1 MSTPGL
7 YRSYLLLL
15 CLTITVLSTFPV
27 FALDPQKTIAQY
39 GHTVWLR
46 QNGLPANAVNVSLQ
60 AKDGYIYFG
69 TSAGLFRF
77 DGVNFN
83 KIGVDPGKEKSR
95 ETISALCASRD
106 SSLWIGTEYKGLRR
120 IKNGQLIRYGLDE
133 GFFDTQVFEV
143 LESRSGH
150 LYIGTSIGVYMF
162 DQGKFLPILLKP
174 NYITA
179 LAEDSS
185 GRIWVGTHHG
195 VRIFDEH
202 NPGEVLSLTTNEGLP
217 NDVTTSIY
225 SDREANIWI
234 GTVDGLVKW
243 SNGSLKAYTWLN
255 GLSDNH
261 INVIDEDANGNL
273 WVGTNRGGIDRLAGD
288 KWSIFNKTNG
298 LTDNQVLSIIED
310 REGSLWV
317 STADGLNQFK
327 DVSLTTFTTYEGLS
341 NDYISGVIETP
352 DRSMFFLSDQGS
364 TVMQLKNGSYK
375 KYETSV
381 GPTYVA
387 HDGSLWFGQNGFLA
401 NIKDSQLHRND
412 TTYGIPP
419 HWISAIT
426 EDDKSLIFYSD
437 HVGIRRFSHH
447 RVEPY
452 LMKDGHQYPS
462 LEYVVCFYPQR
473 NDLLWIGNADSL
485 VRIQDGVAQSF
496 TTKDGLAGNW
506 VSSIY
511 DDRRGSLWISSP
523 QGGLTRYK
531 EGRFTPISTA
541 AGLFADEIYCV
552 LGDENGGLWLS
563 SPVGI
568 GRVEQQE
575 LEDFADGRV
584 SSIHSRVFV
593 TADGMKTDECFGS
606 WQPAGWKT
614 HDGRIWFATRK
625 GAVMID
631 PKSFKTNKI
640 PPPVLI
646 EDVLVDQKP
655 EPLVSSAAFDP
666 DAEKFEFHY
675 TALSFLVPDRVLFKY
690 MLVGYENQW
699 VEAGTRR
706 AAYYTSLPP
715 GEYRFRVMACNNDGV
730 WNEAGASYSFVL
742 KPHFYETYWFYF
754 LVVVALGGSAF
765 GAYRLRVW
773 QLLRNEKML
782 QGKIDEAVAN
792 IKILGGLIPICSN
805 CKKIRNDSGY
815 WDLLEG
821 YIQSHSEAKFSHGI
835 CPDCAK
841 LLYPGIFHE
850 KKEE

>member
-1 MSTPGL
+1 MLTSKL
-7 YRSYLLLL
+7 YRPYVTALW
-15 CLTITVLSTFPV
+15 LTIFVFSTSPL
-27 FALDPQKTIAQY
+27 FALDPHKTIAQY

-77 DGVNFN
+77 DGVSFN

-95 ETISALCASRD
+95 ETISALCASHD
-106 SSLWIGTEYKGLRR
+106 SSLWIGTEYRGLRR
-120 IKNGQLIRYGLDE
+120 IRNGQVVRYGLDE
-133 GFFDTQVFEV
+133 GFFDTQVLEL

-162 DQGKFLPILLKP
+162 DNEKFLPVLLKP

-185 GRIWVGTHHG
+185 GRIWIGTHHG
-195 VRIFDEH
+195 VRIIDEH
-202 NPGEVLSLTTNEGLP
+202 HPGDVLSLTTNDGLP
-217 NDVTTSIY
+217 TDITTSLFV
-225 SDREANIWI
+225 DREENTWI

-243 SNGSLKAYTWLN
+243 SKGSLKVFTWLD
-255 GLSDNH
+255 GLSDHH
-261 INVIDEDANGNL
+261 INAINEDKDGNL
-273 WVGTNRGGIDRLAGD
+273 WVGTNIGGLDRLTGD
-288 KWSIFNKTNG
+288 KWTLFNKGSG

-317 STADGLNQFK
+317 STSDGLNQFK
-327 DVSLTTFTTYEGLS
+327 DVSITAFTTYEGLS

-364 TVMQLKNGSYK
+364 TVMELKNGSFK

-387 HDGSLWFGQNGFLA
+387 HDGSLWIAQNGFLL
-401 NIKDSQLHRND
+401 NIKNGHIQRFD
-412 TTYGIPP
+412 TTNGIPP

-437 HVGIRRFSHH
+437 HVGVRRFSHH

-452 LMKDGHQYPS
+452 LLRDGSQYPS
-462 LEYVVCFYPQR
+462 LDYVVCFYPQR
-473 NDLLWIGNADSL
+473 DDLLWIGDADSL
-485 VRIQDGVAQSF
+485 VRIQGGVPQGF

-511 DDRRGSLWISSP
+511 DDRRGSLWISST

-531 EGRFTPISTA
+531 EGRFTPITTA

-552 LGDENGGLWLS
+552 LGDNNGGLWLS

-584 SSIHSRVFV
+584 SFIHSKVFV

-606 WQPAGWKT
+606 WQPAGWKA
-614 HDGRIWFATRK
+614 HDGHIWFATRK

-631 PKSFKTNKI
+631 PTAFKTNKI

-655 EPLVSSAAFDP
+655 APLGSSAVFAP
-666 DAEKFEFHY
+666 DAEKLEFHY
-675 TALSFLVPDRVLFKY
+675 TALSFLVPSRVLFKY
-690 MLVGYENQW
+690 MLEGYENQW

-706 AAYYTSLPP
+706 AAYYTNLPP
-715 GEYRFRVMACNNDGV
+715 GEYRFRVVACNNDGV
-730 WNEAGASYSFVL
+730 WNEAGASYAFVL
-742 KPHFYETYWFYF
+742 KPHYYETRWFY
-754 LVVVALGGSAF
+754 LCVLIVLGGVAF
-765 GAYRLRVW
+765 GAYRIRVW
-773 QLLRNEKML
+773 QLLRNEKIL
-782 QGKIDEAVAN
+782 RGKIDEAVAN

-841 LLYPGIFHE
+841 LLYPNVFHA
-850 KKEE
+850 KKEK